1 MKLTPLDIQQQKFK
15 VKFRGYDAQEVET
28 FLEIV
33 SEDVE
38 SLLKEYNTLRAE
50 LKKIEAKL
58 ADYRENERAIQQT
71 IMTTQKVS
79 DDLKRN
85 AQREAELLISEAK
98 VEGEK
103 SINDARAQA
112 DKIVA
117 DSRIELEK
125 MRSELN
131 DLKNKKM
138 ECELTF
144 KSMLESQLR
153 LLNSGAGEEKEK
165 EKEG

>member
-28 FLEIV
+28 FLEMV

-38 SLLKEYNTLRAE
+38 SLLKEYNTLRDE
-50 LKKIEAKL
+50 LKKIEVKL
-58 ADYRENERAIQQT
+58 KDYRENERAIQQT

-103 SINDARAQA
+103 SLSDARTQA
-112 DKIVA
+112 NKMVN
-117 DSRIELEK
+117 DSRIELER

-131 DLKNKKM
+131 DLKNKRM
-138 ECELTF
+138 ECEF
-144 KSMLESQLR
+144 AFRSMLEGQLR
-153 LLNSGAGEEKEK
+153 LLNAGTRGEE
-165 EKEG
+165 